1 MAEAS
6 SRTGSQTSDKRSGSG
21 SRHSA
26 LFQTDVCTFRLGDRA
41 FALDVAIVGEVV
53 SIDTI
58 VTVPLAQP
66 AVRGLFNLRGT
77 PVPLIDLSSL
87 IDAHAGGTLDKPG
100 VALVVRS
107 HDMTVGLSVD
117 HLDGVVS
124 AGRGTFVPSE
134 AAEEHPIVQGFL
146 ELSGH
151 PIVTVLEPRALL
163 ERLSAMKYLQLT
175 ED

>member
-6 SRTGSQTSDKRSGSG
+6 RPGSQTSDARSSG
-21 SRHSA
+21 GRRQSA
-26 LFQTDVCTFRLGDRA
+26 VFQTNVCTFRLGGRS

-53 SIDTI
+53 SITTI
-58 VTVPLAQP
+58 VAVPLAQP
-66 AVRGLFNLRGT
+66 SVRGLFNLRGT

-87 IDAHAGGTLDKPG
+87 IDSHAGPPLEKPG

-107 HDMTVGLSVD
+107 HDMTVGLPVD

-124 AGRGTFVPSE
+124 AGRGTFVPSD

-146 ELSGH
+146 ELEGH
-151 PIVTVLEPRALL
+151 PIVTILEPRALI
-163 ERLSAMKYLQLT
+163 ERLSAMKYLKPN